1 MDVRKMVFA
10 GSWYPES
17 APACETAI
25 AEFTTPAPGT
35 SDDGGP
41 FIGGIVPHAG
51 WVYSGRIACQVIK
64 RLKEPDPID
73 VVVLF
78 GMHLHE
84 QSANYMMD
92 QGAWATPFG
101 HIPVEEE
108 LALHLKRHFPFQ
120 LETPRR
126 FVQDNTIELQ
136 MPLIHHL
143 LSPATVLG
151 LGVAPRDSAPG
162 IGEAVA
168 DWAVEQGKRL
178 KVVGSTDLTH
188 YGGNYGFSPH
198 GSGEAALA
206 WVREKNDR
214 RLIDALLE
222 MAPLRVIGEGLENQ
236 NACCAGAAAAAVAA
250 ARRMGATRAQLLE
263 YATSHDITP
272 GDSFVGYAGVAFG

>member
-25 AEFTTPAPGT
+25 AEFTAPAPGK

-92 QGAWATPFG
+92 QGAWATPLWAHTG
-101 HIPVEEE
+101 GRGTGPV
-108 LALHLKRHFPFQ
+108 LKAPFSISTGN
-120 LETPRR
+120 TPAICPG
-126 FVQDNTIELQ
+126 Q
-136 MPLIHHL
+136 HH
-143 LSPATVLG
+143 
-151 LGVAPRDSAPG
+151 
-162 IGEAVA
+162 
-168 DWAVEQGKRL
+168 
-178 KVVGSTDLTH
+178 
-188 YGGNYGFSPH
+188 
-198 GSGEAALA
+198 
-206 WVREKNDR
+206 
-214 RLIDALLE
+214 
-222 MAPLRVIGEGLENQ
+222 
-236 NACCAGAAAAAVAA
+236 
-250 ARRMGATRAQLLE
+250 
-263 YATSHDITP
+263 
-272 GDSFVGYAGVAFG
+272 